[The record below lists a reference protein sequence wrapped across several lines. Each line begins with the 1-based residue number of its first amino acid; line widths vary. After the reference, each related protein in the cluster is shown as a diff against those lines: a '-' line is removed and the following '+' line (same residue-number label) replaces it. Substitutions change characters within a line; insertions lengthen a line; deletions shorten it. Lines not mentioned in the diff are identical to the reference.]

1 MSLRVAR
8 RSGSRP
14 ARTRGLRAFAVVVA
28 VPLLGACGLI
38 LETVE
43 PEPERSFYAEGVHAL
58 EVGDF
63 AGAEDRFRRVA
74 ARCESGAEGRSS
86 LLALTTLHLDLGN
99 PNGRPDEAA
108 RFAAIHLNLPHAP
121 AAERSLARTLYLLSI
136 YRGADPVEG
145 PEELVAGATVA
156 ADAAELDGESADTVG
171 GAETPDSLGGSD
183 LSSPNGTDP
192 EPDPMLH
199 AGSGARSPQ
208 QTADFEPARRFEEC
222 DVDTVVWRGVPEYPG
237 TPPSRWA
244 EGPTQSDEP
253 GDTVLIRDTG
263 AVGRAAALQAKVN
276 ELEAELARIRK
287 LLQGGG
293 GGGEVP
299 KLRP

>member
-14 ARTRGLRAFAVVVA
+14 ARTRGLRVLAVVLA
-28 VPLLGACGLI
+28 VPVLGACGLI

-43 PEPERSFYAEGVHAL
+43 PEPERNFYAEGIHAL
-58 EVGDF
+58 AAEDF

-99 PNGRPDEAA
+99 PNGRPAEAA

-136 YRGADPVEG
+136 YRGADPVDG
-145 PEELVAGATVA
+145 PEELEAGATAA
-156 ADAAELDGESADTVG
+156 ADTAESEDGEAADTVG
-171 GAETPDSLGGSD
+171 DAEALDSPGGGG
-183 LSSPNGTDP
+183 LPRPTGTDP
-192 EPDPMLH
+192 EPDSMLER
-199 AGSGARSPQ
+199 RSPLQ
-208 QTADFEPARRFEEC
+208 AADFEPARRFEEC

-244 EGPTQSDEP
+244 VGPMAGDEAA
-253 GDTVLIRDTG
+253 DTVLIRDTG
-263 AVGRAAALQAKVN
+263 AVGRAAALQARVN
-276 ELEAELARIRK
+276 DLEAELARIRK
-287 LLQGGG
+287 LLKGGG
-293 GGGEVP
+293 GGGAEVP
-299 KLRP
+299 KFRP